1 MGSLGPMHLIAV
13 LLAVTIIAATSG
25 FLVARRTKR
34 RARGIFAVGFFCGLT
49 AGTVLRRRR
58 SWLNTFRTARRLLD
72 SAPTRRRG
80 WARGR

>member
-1 MGSLGPMHLIAV
+1 MGSLGPMHLLAV
-13 LLAVTIIAATSG
+13 LLAVAIIAATSG

-49 AGTVLRRRR
+49 AGTVLRRRH
-58 SWLNTFRTARRLLD
+58 WLYILR
-72 SAPTRRRG
+72 RRRG